1 MCETAACKIRIHLCH
16 IYGILTYNYIYGIS
30 CNHSNGLHE
39 VGTFAA
45 VSLCHGSKIQMGGIK
60 SNHRLRRRSDWSQ
73 MRLSIHRANAHTHT
87 HTHTH
92 ARARAHRERAESSR
106 HRPSAAGR
114 VPQSCDKQ
122 DKRASL
128 WRVHCVLRSFSPS
141 RLSSVPN
148 IPYAW
153 LASKMTTTGNFS
165 RAIVLPSPPRS
176 ALTRQC
182 AIRTSA

>member
-87 HTHTH
+87 HTH
-92 ARARAHRERAESSR
+92 ARARARTQRESRKQSAQAVSSWKGAPELR
-106 HRPSAAGR
+106 QAGQTR
-114 VPQSCDKQ
+114 FLVAC
-122 DKRASL
+122 A
-128 WRVHCVLRSFSPS
+128 LRTAIIQPEPAKLSPKYTI
-141 RLSSVPN
+141 RLVS
-148 IPYAW
+148 
-153 LASKMTTTGNFS
+153 
-165 RAIVLPSPPRS
+165 
-176 ALTRQC
+176 
-182 AIRTSA
+182 